1 MKGLLLKDWYQVRT
15 SMKTMYLTVA
25 FVLVIWVFS
34 TSNAYVFP
42 VSYAA
47 IFLGILPV
55 NLLTYDQ
62 SVGWGEY
69 GRTLPVSKKTLV
81 AEKYLIGLFCAA
93 AAVVIGGLFV
103 TVIPLRTG
111 TAPDEDVLSLL
122 AGSVC
127 AILLINGISL
137 PLLYRFGA
145 EKARMIYVLTFA
157 GLGALL
163 GGVFGAVSFYDAI
176 TGASAM
182 TGALFQVSPLN
193 TFILCVGMRVLMGLC
208 VGLIFSGLK
217 RFDKPG
223 TWSYILSAMCAPAL
237 NTLFFMGYIV
247 LAFYG
252 CDYVQNLVSVKG
264 AANPFMFVVLL
275 VGVQG
280 VAEFLV
286 SGILG
291 GIVARAVAKFV
302 K

>member
-25 FVLVIWVFS
+25 FVLVIWVLS

-62 SVGWGEY
+62 SVGWVEY

-157 GLGALL
+157 GLGACLL
-163 GGVFGAVSFYDAI
+163 Y
-176 TGASAM
+176 T
-182 TGALFQVSPLN
+182 SPSP
-193 TFILCVGMRVLMGLC
+193 R
-208 VGLIFSGLK
+208 
-217 RFDKPG
+217 D
-223 TWSYILSAMCAPAL
+223 
-237 NTLFFMGYIV
+237 
-247 LAFYG
+247 
-252 CDYVQNLVSVKG
+252 
-264 AANPFMFVVLL
+264 
-275 VGVQG
+275 
-280 VAEFLV
+280 
-286 SGILG
+286 
-291 GIVARAVAKFV
+291 
-302 K
+302 

>member
-1 MKGLLLKDWYQVRT
+1 MKGLLLKDWYQV
-15 SMKTMYLTVA
+15 KTNMRMMYLTVLA
-25 FVLVIWVFS
+25 VLAIWMFS

-62 SVGWGEY
+62 SVGWVEY

-93 AAVVIGGLFV
+93 AAVVIGGLFI
-103 TVIPLRTG
+103 TVISLRTG
-111 TAPDEDVLSLL
+111 TTPDKDALSLL

-127 AILLINGISL
+127 DILLINGISL

-163 GGVFGAVSFYDAI
+163 GGGGAMMDELQQNGPGSGPLPVPLWLAAVLLLAVLALYAVSW
-176 TGASAM
+176 
-182 TGALFQVSPLN
+182 
-193 TFILCVGMRVLMGLC
+193 R
-208 VGLIFSGLK
+208 
-217 RFDKPG
+217 
-223 TWSYILSAMCAPAL
+223 
-237 NTLFFMGYIV
+237 
-247 LAFYG
+247 
-252 CDYVQNLVSVKG
+252 VSVAWYGKY
-264 AANPFMFVVLL
+264 
-275 VGVQG
+275 
-280 VAEFLV
+280 
-286 SGILG
+286 
-291 GIVARAVAKFV
+291 K

>member
-15 SMKTMYLTVA
+15 NMKTMYLTVA
-25 FVLVIWVFS
+25 FVLVIWVLS
-34 TSNAYVFP
+34 TSSAYVFP

-55 NLLTYDQ
+55 NLLTY
-62 SVGWGEY
+62 VGWVEY

-111 TAPDEDVLSLL
+111 MAPDKDVLSLL

-163 GGVFGAVSFYDAI
+163 GGGGAVMDELQQNGPGS
-176 TGASAM
+176 G
-182 TGALFQVSPLN
+182 PLPVP
-193 TFILCVGMRVLMGLC
+193 LWLAAVLL
-208 VGLIFSGLK
+208 L
-217 RFDKPG
+217 
-223 TWSYILSAMCAPAL
+223 A
-237 NTLFFMGYIV
+237 V
-247 LAFYG
+247 LALYA
-252 CDYVQNLVSVKG
+252 VSWRVSVAWYGKY
-264 AANPFMFVVLL
+264 
-275 VGVQG
+275 
-280 VAEFLV
+280 
-286 SGILG
+286 
-291 GIVARAVAKFV
+291 K

>member
-15 SMKTMYLTVA
+15 NMKTMYLTVA
-25 FVLVIWVFS
+25 FVLVIWVLS
-34 TSNAYVFP
+34 TSSAYVFP

-62 SVGWGEY
+62 SVGWVEY

-93 AAVVIGGLFV
+93 AAVVIGGLFI
-103 TVIPLRTG
+103 TVISLRTG
-111 TAPDEDVLSLL
+111 TTPDKDALSLL

-163 GGVFGAVSFYDAI
+163 GGGAVMDELQQNGPGS
-176 TGASAM
+176 GS
-182 TGALFQVSPLN
+182 LPVPL
-193 TFILCVGMRVLMGLC
+193 
-208 VGLIFSGLK
+208 
-217 RFDKPG
+217 
-223 TWSYILSAMCAPAL
+223 W
-237 NTLFFMGYIV
+237 
-247 LAFYG
+247 LA
-252 CDYVQNLVSVKG
+252 
-264 AANPFMFVVLL
+264 AVLL
-275 VGVQG
+275 LAVLVLYALSWRLSVQWYG
-280 VAEFLV
+280 
-286 SGILG
+286 
-291 GIVARAVAKFV
+291 KY
-302 K
+302 KK

>member
-1 MKGLLLKDWYQVRT
+1 MKGLLLKDWYQVRA
-15 SMKTMYLTVA
+15 SMKTLYLTVA
-25 FVLVIWVFS
+25 VVLVIWVFS
-34 TSNAYVFP
+34 KSDAYVFP

-62 SVGWGEY
+62 SSGWVEY

-81 AEKYLIGLFCAA
+81 AEKYIIGLFCAA

-103 TVIPLRTG
+103 AMIPLRTG
-111 TAPDEDVLSLL
+111 TAPGKDVLSLL

-163 GGVFGAVSFYDAI
+163 GGSGAVLDEVQKN
-176 TGASAM
+176 GAEGWLLQPPVWLPVLLLAA
-182 TGALFQVSPLN
+182 ALALYAVSW
-193 TFILCVGMRVLMGLC
+193 R
-208 VGLIFSGLK
+208 
-217 RFDKPG
+217 
-223 TWSYILSAMCAPAL
+223 
-237 NTLFFMGYIV
+237 
-247 LAFYG
+247 
-252 CDYVQNLVSVKG
+252 VSVAWYGKY
-264 AANPFMFVVLL
+264 
-275 VGVQG
+275 
-280 VAEFLV
+280 
-286 SGILG
+286 
-291 GIVARAVAKFV
+291 K

>member
-15 SMKTMYLTVA
+15 NMKTMYLTVA
-25 FVLVIWVFS
+25 FVLVIWVLS
-34 TSNAYVFP
+34 TSSAYVFP

-62 SVGWGEY
+62 SVGWVEY

-111 TAPDEDVLSLL
+111 MAPDKDVLSLL

-157 GLGALL
+157 GLG
-163 GGVFGAVSFYDAI
+163 GGGAVMDELQQNGPGS
-176 TGASAM
+176 G
-182 TGALFQVSPLN
+182 PLPVP
-193 TFILCVGMRVLMGLC
+193 LWLAAVLL
-208 VGLIFSGLK
+208 L
-217 RFDKPG
+217 
-223 TWSYILSAMCAPAL
+223 A
-237 NTLFFMGYIV
+237 V
-247 LAFYG
+247 LALYA
-252 CDYVQNLVSVKG
+252 VSWRVSVAWYGKY
-264 AANPFMFVVLL
+264 
-275 VGVQG
+275 
-280 VAEFLV
+280 
-286 SGILG
+286 
-291 GIVARAVAKFV
+291 K

>member
-62 SVGWGEY
+62 SVGWVEY

-208 VGLIFSGLK
+208 CGLIFSGLK
-217 RFDKPG
+217 KFDKPG

-291 GIVARAVAKFV
+291 GIVARAVHKFL